1 MGLRDDRG
9 YDYYEIVQFTAPT
22 LTDTQPSLQAEYD
35 TWLKANCPQAMLD
48 DTSYEM
54 TAENLLLHTRDGG
67 WVKPTENK
75 HDFWVTK
82 SQVDYLYAFC
92 RRWDVV
98 DNYVSDE
105 EEEDEES
112 GVDVAEA
119 REGCIHD

>member
-1 MGLRDDRG
+1 
-9 YDYYEIVQFTAPT
+9 
-22 LTDTQPSLQAEYD
+22 
-35 TWLKANCPQAMLD
+35 MLD
-48 DTSYEM
+48 DDTYEM
-54 TAENLLLHTRDGG
+54 TAENLMLHTRDGG

-119 REGCIHD
+119 REGCIHA